1 MGSLY
6 SHAENIKAAIKAA
19 RDDGFRVEFYWEF
32 DRHTSDVLGSVQ
44 LDILTEDATDW
55 EPIEVMDCD

>member
-1 MGSLY
+1 MATLS

-19 RDDGFRVEFYWEF
+19 RDDGFRVEFEWEF
-32 DRHTSDVLGSVQ
+32 DRYTDVVTSVQ
-44 LDILTEDATDW
+44 LDILTEDASDW